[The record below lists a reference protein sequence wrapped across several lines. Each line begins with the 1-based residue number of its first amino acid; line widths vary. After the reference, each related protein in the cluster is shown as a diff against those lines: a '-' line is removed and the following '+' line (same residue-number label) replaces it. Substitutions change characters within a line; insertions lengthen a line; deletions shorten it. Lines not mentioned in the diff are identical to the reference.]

1 MYTVSNH
8 VEKVNFQALN
18 LENNCVPFSEEYS
31 FCFSAF

>member
-8 VEKVNFQALN
+8 VEKVNLQALN

>member
-1 MYTVSNH
+1 MYTVSKLL
-8 VEKVNFQALN
+8 EKVNIQAMN